1 MWHFISEHHETGPA
15 RQAEEIHGSGGSP
28 LQSGAAPGA
37 DPREETLL
45 GILLR
50 LPATWIR

>member
-1 MWHFISEHHETGPA
+1 MWQFIAEHDEASPA
-15 RQAEEIHGSGGSP
+15 RRVEEDCSAGASAQHAA
-28 LQSGAAPGA
+28 AAPSV

>member
-1 MWHFISEHHETGPA
+1 MWQFTAEHDEASPS
-15 RQAEEIHGSGGSP
+15 RCAEEDRGAGASAQHAA
-28 LQSGAAPGA
+28 AAPSV

>member
-1 MWHFISEHHETGPA
+1 MWQFTAEHDEASPA
-15 RQAEEIHGSGGSP
+15 RSVEDCGAGASAQHAA
-28 LQSGAAPGA
+28 AAPSV